1 MMVSMH
7 WKKRNLSNKKRQSLN

>member
-1 MMVSMH
+1 MH